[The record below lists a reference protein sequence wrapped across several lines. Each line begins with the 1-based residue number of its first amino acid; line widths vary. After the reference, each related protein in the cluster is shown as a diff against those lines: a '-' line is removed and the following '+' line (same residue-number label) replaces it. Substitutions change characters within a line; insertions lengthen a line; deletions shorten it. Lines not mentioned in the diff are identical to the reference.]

1 MNAQMQY
8 APGNLLLDIPA
19 DVYHEKQLGVA
30 STSVLKMLLQKSP
43 AHYRAWLDAEDDH
56 ETPALLFGRAY
67 HMRVLETELFAETY
81 VLPPEDPPRRPTQRQ
96 RDAKKPSDETRAA
109 IAFWDEWDEINAGKI
124 QLSAEDFE
132 RIEAMH
138 AALMANPVAAG
149 IFAEGHPE
157 VTMYWRDDA
166 TGIGCKARADWWRP
180 QMFFADLK
188 TTDDASPEGFA
199 KAVVKY
205 GYHIQHAHYA
215 DGANACGERIPNFL
229 IVAQEKEAPYVS
241 QVYQV
246 DAAAEARGFELRER
260 GLQILDRCVRTNTFP
275 GYRTGI
281 TELTLPN
288 WALKD

>member
-1 MNAQMQY
+1 MNAQIQY

-19 DVYHEKQLGVA
+19 DVYHARELGVA

-43 AHYRAWLDAEDDH
+43 AHYRAWLDSKDEH
-56 ETPALLFGRAY
+56 ETPALAFGRAY
-67 HMRVLETELFAETY
+67 HCRVLEPERFAREFLVMPSFGDMRSSTN
-81 VLPPEDPPRRPTQRQ
+81 RAK
-96 RDAKKPSDETRAA
+96 RDAWLAEHPGVQVISDEDNDR
-109 IAFWDEWDEINAGKI
+109 IA
-124 QLSAEDFE
+124 
-132 RIEAMH
+132 AMH

-149 IFAEGHPE
+149 IFADGHPE
-157 VTMYWRDDA
+157 VTMYWRDEQ

-180 QMFFADLK
+180 GMLFADLK

-199 KAVVKY
+199 RSVVKY

-229 IVAQEKEAPYVS
+229 IVAQEKEAPYVC
-241 QVYQV
+241 QVYQI
-246 DAAAEARGFELRER
+246 DAAAEVRGFELRER

-281 TELTLPN
+281 TELALPN